1 MISGK
6 VRIFLLFSYTLPI
19 TSVPSLSGQVIIFG
33 VELDS
38 NARLQAVIAS
48 RASSHGRQSSDRS
61 RGSRGT
67 LSSQATSC
75 PRLWRSCGWGGRS
88 RRNTGEE
95 TSRLMRHFLMEQD
108 HLPRQAR
115 DKCKPKM
122 FVENKLMFSFLRGL
136 DGVSILPILRG
147 EPASHRCI
155 GHNFNTEGGIDRALR
170 CGKWKLVQYTGFGA
184 AGCPPGAI
192 GCHAGADQSCGVH
205 NDSGVVTSVCRG
217 KSLLYDLSVD
227 LGERHDL
234 AAAEPAALAMMLENE
249 RSWTASIAHS
259 IGPAES
265 DCPASVVPPGIFPP
279 PPPSQL

>member
-1 MISGK
+1 MASATHRTTRTWGRAPPGCCEGGSVISGK

-38 NARLQAVIAS
+38 NARLQVVIAS

-67 LSSQATSC
+67 LSSQAISC

-95 TSRLMRHFLMEQD
+95 RSRLMRHFLMEND

-122 FVENKLMFSFLRGL
+122 FVENKLMFSFSQGAGRRLHPAYPARRA
-136 DGVSILPILRG
+136 GVSSLHWPQFQHRRRDRQGATLREMEARAVHWLWGGRLPTRG
-147 EPASHRCI
+147 
-155 GHNFNTEGGIDRALR
+155 DR
-170 CGKWKLVQYTGFGA
+170 
-184 AGCPPGAI
+184 
-192 GCHAGADQSCGVH
+192 
-205 NDSGVVTSVCRG
+205 
-217 KSLLYDLSVD
+217 
-227 LGERHDL
+227 
-234 AAAEPAALAMMLENE
+234 
-249 RSWTASIAHS
+249 
-259 IGPAES
+259 
-265 DCPASVVPPGIFPP
+265 VPRWR
-279 PPPSQL
+279 